1 MCVIE
6 IHVRDVNA
14 LSERHRIRA
23 KYITIRVCRM
33 SCIGVTTEPVR
44 WRALT
49 GRVLTEVTQVLPGRA
64 CVSFSFSGYGET

>member
-33 SCIGVTTEPVR
+33 SCIGVTTEPCVGAI
-44 WRALT
+44 WLELSLA
-49 GRVLTEVTQVLPGRA
+49 A
-64 CVSFSFSGYGET
+64 CSRK